1 MKNNNDVVLIPLKGM
16 EDFTNKVKNYM
27 VEIAP
32 NLECRIISVEIP
44 RFATGDAKA
53 VLQNSVRGKDV
64 FVLVDVGFY
73 DCEFRLFDKQSYMS
87 PDDHFQDLVRTIS
100 AIGGKAARVNVVSPL
115 LYAARQDRRFARES
129 LDCAVALQHLESI
142 GVANVMAFDVHDD
155 RVMNATPFMGFDK
168 LMPTYQM
175 IKALRKNF
183 SDIIYDENHLAVVSP
198 DFGGISRN
206 YVYANELNIDMGVF
220 YKRRSTSKFKDGKY
234 DVEVHKYIGPELD
247 GLDVLIAD
255 DIIASGD
262 TILDT
267 AKKVKEYGAKRVFL
281 AVTFGFFTNGLDGFS
296 DAYKDGI
303 IDAVLIT
310 NATYRRPELLACD
323 WYKEVDI
330 IKYTAYYIYCVT
342 TGESIAAI
350 IDSHQ
355 RIQSL
360 FEGN

>member
-1 MKNNNDVVLIPLKGM
+1 MRKTNSDIVLIPLKGM
-16 EDFTNKVKNYM
+16 EPFAEKVKDYM
-27 VEIAP
+27 SEIAP
-32 NLECRIISVEIP
+32 ELECRIISVDIP

-53 VLQNSVRGKDV
+53 VLQSSVRGKEV
-64 FVLVDVGFY
+64 FVLVDVGNY
-73 DCEFRLFDKQSYMS
+73 ECEFKLFDKKSYMS

-100 AIGGKAARVNVVSPL
+100 AIGGKAERVNVVSPL

-142 GVANVMAFDVHDD
+142 GVANIMAFDVHDD

-168 LMPTYQM
+168 LMPTYQI
-175 IKALRKNF
+175 IKTLRKTF
-183 SDIIYDENHLAVVSP
+183 PDITYDENHLAVVSP

-206 YVYANELNIDMGVF
+206 YIFANELNIDMGVF
-220 YKRRSTSKFKDGKY
+220 YKRRSTSKFKNGNFE
-234 DVEVHKYIGPELD
+234 VELHKYIGPELD
-247 GLDVLIAD
+247 GKDVLVVD

-267 AKKVKEYGAKRVFL
+267 AEKIKQYGAKRVFL
-281 AVTFGFFTNGLDGFS
+281 AVTFGFFTNGIEKFTK
-296 DAYKDGI
+296 AYTDGI

-310 NATYRRPELLACD
+310 NATYRRPELFDCE

-330 IKYTAYYIYCVT
+330 IKYTAYYIFCVS

-360 FEGN
+360 FE